1 MPWRTA
7 PAWPDKPAAIDGDDH
22 VELAVAVGR
31 DQRLAQDHAQH
42 RTGEI
47 DVLVAAIDGD
57 LAAARLDPDAGDRFL
72 AAAGGIGAALGVALV
87 VDLGG
92 VVGFGLAPWP

>member
-7 PAWPDKPAAIDGDDH
+7 PAWPESPPPVDRDDD

-42 RTGEI
+42 RTREI
-47 DVLVAAIDGD
+47 DLLVAAVDRD
-57 LAAARLDPDAGDRFL
+57 LCRCPA
-72 AAAGGIGAALGVALV
+72 
-87 VDLGG
+87 
-92 VVGFGLAPWP
+92 